1 MKILKKMAIVLA
13 LLIVTPL
20 VVALFVKKDYHITR
34 EITINKPKHEV
45 FEYIRFLK
53 NQDNYS
59 KWATLDP
66 EMKKSYKGTDGTVGF
81 VSAWESENGKIGVGE
96 QEIITIIEDEKLETK
111 LRFKEPF
118 ENEDDASM
126 AVTEVSANETKVAW
140 SFKGAFPY
148 PMNLIGLFMDTDKE
162 FGADLEFGLNKL
174 KSILEKQ

>member
-1 MKILKKMAIVLA
+1 MKILKKIAIVLA
-13 LLIVTPL
+13 LLIAIPL

-59 KWATLDP
+59 KWAIMDP

-81 VSAWESENGKIGVGE
+81 VSLWESKNGKIGVGE
-96 QEIITIIEDEKLETK
+96 QEIVTIVEDEKLETK
-111 LRFKEPF
+111 LRFKEPI
-118 ENEDDASM
+118 ENEDDATI
-126 AVTEVSANETKVAW
+126 VLTEVSANETKVAW
-140 SFKGAFPY
+140 TFKGAFPY
-148 PMNLIGLFMDTDKE
+148 PMNLIGLFIDADKE

-174 KSILEKQ
+174 KTILENQ